1 MASCPGIWIYLSK
14 RKEIC
19 KHAFPQFE
27 FDLCID
33 IVYTLPMTTTIQKW
47 GNSLAMRLPKELAN
61 SFNLKAGSRVVFVRC
76 GDSFKIEP
84 QIKVKI
90 PKYTLEDMVAGITL
104 KNRHKEFDWGKPMG
118 KEIW

>member
-1 MASCPGIWIYLSK
+1 
-14 RKEIC
+14 
-19 KHAFPQFE
+19 
-27 FDLCID
+27 
-33 IVYTLPMTTTIQKW
+33 MTTKIQKW

-61 SFNLKAGSRVVFVRC
+61 SFNLRVGSEVTFITND
-76 GDSFKIEP
+76 DSFSIQP

-90 PKYTLEDMVAGITL
+90 PKYTLEDLVAGITL